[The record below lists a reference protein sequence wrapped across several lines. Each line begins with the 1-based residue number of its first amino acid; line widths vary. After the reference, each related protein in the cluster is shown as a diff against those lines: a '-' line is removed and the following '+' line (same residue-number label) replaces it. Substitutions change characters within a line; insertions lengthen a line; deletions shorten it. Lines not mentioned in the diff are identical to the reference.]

1 MAEEFLRTDEVAAFW
16 DEARRRA
23 DADQQTGYL
32 TDAWPAAVARNRFR
46 GELAQVDRWLASLR
60 VRRGSALDVGCGT
73 GVWLEQLARRFE
85 RAEGIDL
92 SREMVASALAR
103 LAAAG
108 ARNATAAHRAV
119 AELPV
124 GAVYDFVF
132 VGGLLMYVPDAE
144 LDAVVDRLAAV
155 VAPGGVIVLRETTHA
170 GATEYRDR
178 PLSPGLFDRGGGAR
192 PPYRAIYRP
201 RRTYRDALARRGLR
215 VVANRINASYLV
227 ADVTAGE
234 LLAIDRA
241 TGGALARDRGRA
253 ERVARWI
260 HRLRIGLVWPALAAR
275 PLIPWW
281 RQANEWF
288 VARRDR

>member
-16 DEARRRA
+16 DEARRQA

-73 GVWLEQLARRFE
+73 GVWLEQLARRFA
-85 RAEGIDL
+85 RADGIDL

-108 ARNATAAHRAV
+108 ARNATAVHCGV

-124 GAVYDFVF
+124 GSAYDFVF

-155 VAPGGVIVLRETTHA
+155 VAHGGVIVLRETTHA

-178 PLSPGLFDRGGGAR
+178 PLSPGLFGSGAASQ
-192 PPYRAIYRP
+192 PYRAIYRP
-201 RRTYRDALARRGLR
+201 RAIYRDALAGRGLR
-215 VVANRINASYLV
+215 VVANRINTSYLV

-260 HRLRIGLVWPALAAR
+260 HRLRHGLVWPAVAAR